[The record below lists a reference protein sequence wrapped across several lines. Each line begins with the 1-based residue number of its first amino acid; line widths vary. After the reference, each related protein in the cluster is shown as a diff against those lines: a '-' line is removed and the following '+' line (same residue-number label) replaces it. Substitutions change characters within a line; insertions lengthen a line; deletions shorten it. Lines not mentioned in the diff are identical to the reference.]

1 MGLNLAIFW
10 KYLSI
15 SIIIFRLIWNQTD
28 IRLVPNQSE
37 SDTYNLIHGKYNL
50 ISVGFIKFPEIF
62 RKYFRW
68 FAAVVPIV
76 GAAACAGVKQISF
89 IWSIVEFSNLLC
101 EWARKRLNLL
111 PYSCLIWGKQ
121 PRWSALF
128 PSFSLLFLSFFSFLN
143 FLLPNL
149 VRFWSTLKPPEPA
162 FFLQHFLLFTFFF
175 FKISCLSSVFLFFF
189 NFLAFLFAC
198 FLPFSFF
205 SLNFLAFLFFF
216 RFLFFFNFL
225 AFSFSFFN
233 IYIFFSC
240 LPFSFFF

>member
-1 MGLNLAIFW
+1 MVNTIW
-10 KYLSI
+10 
-15 SIIIFRLIWNQTD
+15 FRLD
-28 IRLVPNQSE
+28 LLS
-37 SDTYNLIHGKYNL
+37 
-50 ISVGFIKFPEIF
+50 F
-62 RKYFRW
+62 RKYFENIFGDLRQL
-68 FAAVVPIV
+68 FQLLA
-76 GAAACAGVKQISF
+76 AAACAGVKQISF

-175 FKISCLSSVFLFFF
+175 FKISCLSSVFLFFLI
-189 NFLAFLFAC
+189 FLLSFL
-198 FLPFSFF
+198 
-205 SLNFLAFLFFF
+205 LAFF
-216 RFLFFFNFL
+216 RFPFFL
-225 AFSFSFFN
+225 
-233 IYIFFSC
+233 
-240 LPFSFFF
+240 